1 MSDRNPHDPPPRQAI
16 PPMKLDQAEPEFI
29 IGVDLGYSQDYTALA
44 IGERVG
50 LKKAEYRV
58 RHLMRFEL
66 LTPYQEVARQVH
78 RIVHDERMR
87 HFDKHLIVDATGV
100 GRPVIEMFEDEGL
113 EPIAI
118 TITSGFELTR
128 VKDRAEFRVPKEHLV
143 SSMQMVVQG
152 GRLKVAP
159 KLKLAKTFIDE
170 AKNFKVKITEDK
182 TATYEAW
189 RARDHD
195 DLVLAV
201 AMLLWYG
208 ETQLGDVQE
217 LTHLEKRRKRRRQ
230 LRDKPRQYFGD
241 LPKRKRSE
249 VNS

>member
-1 MSDRNPHDPPPRQAI
+1 MSQRNPSDPSPRQAV
-16 PPMKLDQAEPEFI
+16 PAMKIDQAEPEYI

-44 IGERVG
+44 IAERVG
-50 LKKAEYRV
+50 LKKAEYRI

-78 RIVHDERMR
+78 RILHSEQMR
-87 HFDKHLIVDATGV
+87 LFDKHLIIDATGV

-118 TITSGFELTR
+118 TITSGFEFTR

-143 SSMQMVVQG
+143 SAMQMVVQG
-152 GRLKVAP
+152 GRMKVSP
-159 KLKLAKTFIDE
+159 KLKLAKTFVEE

-189 RARDHD
+189 RSRDHD

-201 AMLLWYG
+201 ATALWYG
-208 ETQLGDVQE
+208 ETQLCDHIE
-217 LTHLEKRRKRRRQ
+217 LSALEKKRRR
-230 LRDKPRQYFGD
+230 RREARENPPRYIGD
-241 LPKRKRSE
+241 LPPRR
-249 VNS
+249 NRHAND

>member
-1 MSDRNPHDPPPRQAI
+1 MSERAPSSPPPRQAI
-16 PPMKLDQAEPEFI
+16 PALKITQAEPEYI

-44 IGERVG
+44 IAERVG
-50 LKKAEYRV
+50 LKKPEYRI

-66 LTPYQEVARQVH
+66 LTPYQEVARQVS

-100 GRPVIEMFEDEGL
+100 GRPVVDMFEDEGL
-113 EPIAI
+113 EPIAV

-189 RARDHD
+189 RSRDHD

-208 ETQLGDVQE
+208 ETQLADFQE
-217 LTHLEKRRKRRRQ
+217 VDSLEKKRRHRRRMRQKPKRYLGDMPTRRKSNAY
-230 LRDKPRQYFGD
+230 D
-241 LPKRKRSE
+241 
-249 VNS
+249 

>member
-1 MSDRNPHDPPPRQAI
+1 MSERHPNAPNPKPQI
-16 PPMKLDQAEPEFI
+16 PPMKLDQDEPEYI
-29 IGVDLGYSQDYTALA
+29 IGVDLGFSQDFTALA
-44 IGERVG
+44 IAERVG
-50 LKKAEYRV
+50 LKRPEYRI

-66 LTPYQEVARQVH
+66 MTPYQEVARQCF
-78 RIVHDERMR
+78 RIVNDERMR
-87 HFDKHLIVDATGV
+87 LFDKHLIVDATGV
-100 GRPVIEMFEDEGL
+100 GRPVIEMFEEEGL
-113 EPIAI
+113 EPIGI

-152 GRLKVAP
+152 GRMKVAP

-189 RARDHD
+189 RSRDHD

-201 AMLLWYG
+201 ACCLWYG
-208 ETQLGDVQE
+208 ETQLVDLGGMTVDD
-217 LTHLEKRRKRRRQ
+217 KRRQRRQ
-230 LRDKPRQYFGD
+230 RARTNEPRYIGD
-241 LPKRKRSE
+241 LPTRRKSHAYD
-249 VNS
+249 